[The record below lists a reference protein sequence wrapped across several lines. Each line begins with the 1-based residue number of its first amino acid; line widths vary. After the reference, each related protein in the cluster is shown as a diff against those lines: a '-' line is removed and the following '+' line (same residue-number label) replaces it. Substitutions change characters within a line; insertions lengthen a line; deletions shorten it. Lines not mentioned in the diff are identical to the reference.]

1 MSHIEQ
7 ELESTWQEK
16 LDRMLASANDR
27 HQRALGDLQEEK
39 TSLEAKVKDMQ
50 EKVSE
55 RVKTMP
61 FSFNNETYNY
71 VTKD

>member
-7 ELESTWQEK
+7 ELENTWQEK

-39 TSLEAKVKDMQ
+39 ASLEAKVKDMQ
-50 EKVSE
+50 EKVSDMLTE
-55 RVKTMP
+55 LNV
-61 FSFNNETYNY
+61 FI
-71 VTKD
+71 